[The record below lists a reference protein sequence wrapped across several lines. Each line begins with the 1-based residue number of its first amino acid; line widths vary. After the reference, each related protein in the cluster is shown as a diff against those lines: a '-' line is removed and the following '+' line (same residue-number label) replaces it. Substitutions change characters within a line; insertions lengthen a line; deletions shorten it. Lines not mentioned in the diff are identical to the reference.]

1 MTSSTQCFDMGPG
14 RPNLTEP
21 QPASSAARRL
31 SAEDLEDRLDEVLF
45 ASQSRRTTTDLAEGL
60 ADLPRVQQ
68 DLVLHWTEVATQTYA
83 EAAWLLPRLALRA
96 LRLLDAEEF
105 GAWVVSALDAYDC
118 VGARAAIEK
127 LRALDAYCSSLKR
140 VDVAVEFG
148 SEEMRLSR
156 LLQGLS
162 GRPLGLRVG
171 VSAWTDTETVYLPA
185 RMDTLPTAEENR
197 RLYKATVALLWAQT
211 RHGTFGSA
219 TLDLEA
225 SLSHFSDRDRAL
237 EWLAALEAVRLE
249 ARIAEELPGLAA
261 EISRLHG
268 PWPDAL
274 LPFVPRL
281 NRPGAT
287 LTDSL
292 ALLEECVQAPAP
304 TLPHAGRLDPA
315 AALAVRSERIAKDMK
330 VLRRALS
337 TMKALGGMK
346 PGNDEDPSLVAEGR
360 EGTPSEATIEGD
372 LQALP
377 PEGRAAARSL
387 VQDLGEIPP
396 ECLVPAGPGPYDP
409 NQPPLGTNKESVLP
423 PTSDYSYDE
432 WDYHRH
438 AYRKLWCHLYEHD
451 VRPGDAQYVAEVKQR
466 YSGLIAQIRR
476 RFEALR
482 GETRM
487 LGRQPDG
494 EEIDVDAQVEARTD
508 RKAGV
513 EPSSRLFCRRIRYD
527 RSLAAMFMVDMSG
540 STRGWIN
547 DAEREALVMLCEALD
562 TLGDAYAI
570 YGFSGWTR
578 TRCDIY
584 RIKGFEQPYDE
595 AVKRRIAAIEARD
608 YTRMG
613 VAVRH
618 LTDILLK
625 QPARHR
631 LLVTLSDGR
640 PDDFGDE
647 YRGQYGIED
656 TRRALQEAHARG
668 VRGYCVTLDRHG
680 ADYLAHMYG
689 PAGYTVLDD
698 VKKLPLKVAEIYR
711 RLAT

>member
-1 MTSSTQCFDMGPG
+1 MTSSTRCFDMAPG
-14 RPNLTEP
+14 REERPGGGGT
-21 QPASSAARRL
+21 RRL
-31 SAEDLEDRLDEVLF
+31 SAASLEERLDEVLF
-45 ASQSRRTTTDLAEGL
+45 AAQSRRTTTDLARNL

-68 DLVLHWTEVATQTYA
+68 DMVLHWTEVATQTYA
-83 EAAWLLPRLALRA
+83 EVAWLLPKLAPRA
-96 LRLLDAEEF
+96 VGLLDAEHF
-105 GAWVVSALDAYDC
+105 GTWVLSALDAYDR
-118 VGARAAIEK
+118 VGAREAMQT
-127 LRALDAYCSSLKR
+127 LRAVEAYAASLER
-140 VDVAVEFG
+140 VAVAVDFG
-148 SEEMRLSR
+148 QEEMRLSR

-162 GRPLGLRVG
+162 GRPLGLRAG
-171 VSAWTDTETVYLPA
+171 VSAWTDTETLYLPA
-185 RMDTLPTAEENR
+185 RMDLLPTADENR
-197 RLYKATVALLWAQT
+197 RLYKATTALLWAQT

-219 TLDLEA
+219 DLDLESA
-225 SLSHFSDRDRAL
+225 LSRFPDRERAL
-237 EWLAALEAVRLE
+237 EWLAVLEAVRLE
-249 ARIAEELPGLAA
+249 AVIADELPGLAA
-261 EISRLHG
+261 EIQALRG

-274 LPFVPRL
+274 MPLVPRL
-281 NRPGAT
+281 HRPDAT
-287 LTDSL
+287 LADSL
-292 ALLEECVQAPAP
+292 ALLEHCADTEAPA
-304 TLPHAGRLDPA
+304 LPHCGRLDPA
-315 AALAVRSERIAKDMK
+315 AALAVRSERIARDIQ
-330 VLRRALS
+330 VLRKALAV
-337 TMKALGGMK
+337 MKAAGCMK
-346 PGNDEDPSLVAEGR
+346 PGGDEEPLVTAQGA
-360 EGTPSEATIEGD
+360 GDAPAQVKIEGD

-396 ECLVPAGPGPYDP
+396 ECLVPAGPGLYDP
-409 NQPPLGTNKESVLP
+409 EARPRQAEEKDEPVPPP
-423 PTSDYSYDE
+423 ACDYRYDE

-438 AYRKLWCHLYEHD
+438 AYRKLWCHLYEHE
-451 VRPGDAQYVAEVKQR
+451 VREGDSNYVPEVKQR
-466 YSGLIAQIRR
+466 YAGLIAQIRR

-494 EEIDVDAQVEARTD
+494 EEIDVDAQVEARSD
-508 RKAGV
+508 RKSGV
-513 EPSSRLFCRRIRYD
+513 EPSSRLFCRRVRHD

-547 DAEREALVMLCEALD
+547 DAEREALVMLCEALES
-562 TLGDAYAI
+562 LGDAYAI

-584 RIKGFEQPYDE
+584 RIKDFGQAYDE
-595 AVKRRIAAIEARD
+595 RVKQRIAAIEAKD

-618 LTDILLK
+618 LTAILLQ

-631 LLVTLSDGR
+631 LLITLSDGR

-656 TRRALQEAHARG
+656 TRRALQEAHAQG

-680 ADYLAHMYG
+680 ADYLRHMYG

-698 VKKLPLKVAEIYR
+698 VKKLPLKVADIYR